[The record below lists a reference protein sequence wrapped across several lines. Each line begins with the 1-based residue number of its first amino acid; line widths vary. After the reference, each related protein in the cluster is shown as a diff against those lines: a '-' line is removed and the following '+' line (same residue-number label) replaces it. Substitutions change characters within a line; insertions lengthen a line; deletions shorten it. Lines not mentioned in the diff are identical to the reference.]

1 MKLKKV
7 TFKNYR
13 CFEDLEIEL
22 DPRLTVIVGNNGAG
36 KSAILDGIAAVL
48 SKSFNYLSTSNQ
60 RFQNQGRGIRDI
72 DIRKLSQE
80 SSQISQYAD
89 FAYLRAEAFWN
100 EGDVKWDTWAKSK
113 SSVQKPDELYGEK
126 ELKEY
131 LVSVID
137 SYQDI
142 ATRKETPVFAY
153 YDAERAVRENIE
165 RLRSSKDIDY
175 SYPTTALINALTINQ
190 DKDSLRETLEWFDK
204 EEAKELRQ
212 MRENKAIENSP
223 LKYVRLAIS
232 EILGEGYSNPRFND
246 KHKFVLTKQV
256 DNQILD
262 LSVLQLSQGYQSMLT
277 LAMDFSRRLSIANNH
292 LPAPLDAPA
301 IMLIDEIDLHL
312 HPSWQQRVI
321 GDLMRTFK
329 NTQFIITTHSPQVL
343 SSIKKQH
350 IKIIEDDKAYEVSL
364 GNTYG
369 ELSSDVMQLVQRVSP
384 YPPIPERDDLEN
396 LEALILSDKYDSI
409 EVINLLEKLTSSLGV
424 SHSIIK
430 RINKSI
436 ERKKLLNS
444 IFNQD
449 KS

>member
-7 TFKNYR
+7 IFKNYR

-22 DPRLTVIVGNNGAG
+22 DPRLTVIVGDNGAG

-72 DIRKLSQE
+72 DIRKLSQDN
-80 SSQISQYAD
+80 SPISQYAD

-100 EGDVKWDTWAKSK
+100 EGDMKWDTWAKSK
-113 SSVQKPDELYGEK
+113 SSVQKPDELYGER

-137 SYQDI
+137 SYSYQDI
-142 ATRKETPVFAY
+142 ETRKETPVFAY

-165 RLRSSKDIDY
+165 RLRGSKNIDY

-204 EEAKELRQ
+204 EEARELRQ
-212 MRENKAIENSP
+212 MREDKATGDSP

-232 EILGEGYSNPRFND
+232 EILGAGYSNPRFND

-277 LAMDFSRRLSIANNH
+277 LAMDFSRRLSIANSH
-292 LPAPLDAPA
+292 LRAPLDAPA

-321 GDLMRTFK
+321 EDLMRTFK

-343 SSIKKQH
+343 STVKGSSLRILEKG
-350 IKIIEDDKAYEVSL
+350 EVKLS
-364 GNTYG
+364 NINPYG
-369 ELSSDVMQLVQRVSP
+369 EMNSTVMHTIQNVNPRP
-384 YPPIPERDDLEN
+384 YIPERTGLER
-396 LEALILSDKYDSI
+396 LDEMVQAGYLDEEEVLFSELKAKFGDEHEA
-409 EVINLLEKLTSSLGV
+409 
-424 SHSIIK
+424 IK
-430 RINKSI
+430 RIQKSI
-436 ERKKLLNS
+436 DRQKISLQ
-444 IFNQD
+444 ID
-449 KS
+449 KEDL